1 MTTSNPILDE
11 LRRTREALLAN
22 AGGTL
27 AGLVAR
33 LKQDELNSG
42 RKVLDPS
49 DLPRNR
55 RPKNG
60 SEVATREL
68 SDCVASLAAQ

>member
-22 AGGTL
+22 AGGTM

-33 LKQDELNSG
+33 LKQDELKSD

-60 SEVATREL
+60 SEVAAREL
-68 SDCVASLAAQ
+68 SDCASSLTAQ

>member
-1 MTTSNPILDE
+1 MTTANPILDE

-22 AGGTL
+22 AGGTM

-55 RPKNG
+55 RPKNC

-68 SDCVASLAAQ
+68 SDCA

>member
-1 MTTSNPILDE
+1 MMTANPILDE

-27 AGLVAR
+27 AGLVTR

-55 RPKNG
+55 RSKNG
-60 SEVATREL
+60 SEVTARDL
-68 SDCVASLAAQ
+68 SNGVAFLAAQ